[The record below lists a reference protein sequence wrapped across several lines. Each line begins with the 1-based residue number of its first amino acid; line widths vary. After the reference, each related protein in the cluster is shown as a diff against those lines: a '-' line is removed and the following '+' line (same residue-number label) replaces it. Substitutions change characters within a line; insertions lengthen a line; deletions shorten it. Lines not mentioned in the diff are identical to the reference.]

1 MSFAAET
8 KRELATVFDEK
19 RECRV
24 AELSAL
30 VQMNGKVYRTNDE
43 MILEIQTENAAIA
56 RKIFSLIKDVFAIS
70 AEIMV
75 RKKMRLKKNNVYLIR
90 LLNNVEELLQE
101 LKIVD
106 SEMVYNLKIDP
117 DLIKTTL
124 CKRAY
129 LRGAFLAAG
138 SLNNPESGSYHLEIS
153 SNSQEHAED
162 LAKLSNYFRLN
173 ARWSERKKGFFI
185 YLKEG
190 EKISDFLSV
199 IGAHQALLKF
209 EDVRIVRDIRNSVN
223 RIVNCEKANLKKISD
238 TGVRQAESIRLISR
252 EIGLD
257 NLPTRLQEIAELR
270 LQYPDASLQEL
281 AELLPSGKISKSGVN
296 HRLRKLEEIAGKL
309 KGDALNE

>member
-8 KRELATVFDEK
+8 KRELAVVFDEE
-19 RECRV
+19 RECKI

-30 VQMNGKVYRTNDE
+30 VQMNGTINISNHE
-43 MILEIQTENAAIA
+43 MTLEVQTENAAIA
-56 RKIFSLIKDVFAIS
+56 RKIFILIKDIFAIS

-75 RKKMRLKKNNVYLIR
+75 RKKMRLKKNNVYLVR
-90 LLNNVEELLQE
+90 LLSNVEEILQE
-101 LKIVD
+101 LMIMESGIVY
-106 SEMVYNLKIDP
+106 SSRINPK
-117 DLIKTTL
+117 LIETTL

-153 SNSQEHAED
+153 TSYQEHAED

-173 ARWSERKKGFFI
+173 AKWSERKKGHFI

-238 TGVRQAESIRLISR
+238 TGVRQAENIRLIAR

-257 NLPTRLQEIAELR
+257 SLPVRLQEIAELR
-270 LQYPDASLQEL
+270 LQYPEASLQEL
-281 AELLPSGKISKSGVN
+281 GMLLPSGKISKSGVN
-296 HRLRKLEEIAGKL
+296 HRLRKLEEIAGKF
-309 KGDALNE
+309 KGDVVDE